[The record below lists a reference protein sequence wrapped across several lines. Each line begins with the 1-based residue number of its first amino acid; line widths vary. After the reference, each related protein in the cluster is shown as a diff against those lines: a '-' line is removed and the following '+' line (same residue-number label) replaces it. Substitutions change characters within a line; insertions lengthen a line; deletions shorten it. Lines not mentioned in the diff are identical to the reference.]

1 MSIRNKLKSDKA
13 AVNSTEMIMLIA
25 LSVFMILVIYNK
37 IIKPLVNTSAGI
49 GTTIEEM
56 NPQ

>member
-37 IIKPLVNTSAGI
+37 IIKPLVNTSEGI
-49 GTTIEEM
+49 GTTIKEM